1 MPYQNGQTFINA
13 GSERLVVKSQVLSDF
28 IGEDMITQLIV
39 K

>member
-1 MPYQNGQTFINA
+1 MPYQNDQTFINA
-13 GSERLVVKSQVLSDF
+13 GSERLVVKSLVLSDF

>member
-1 MPYQNGQTFINA
+1 MPYQSDQTFINA